1 MSKRAI
7 CCQCNKALS
16 ACICA
21 SICALDN
28 QHFLHILQD
37 PSEQN
42 KAIGTARILDLS
54 LSRVKLSTGDLF
66 DPTDFDL
73 DNTFLVFPDEQA
85 LSLPTLQES
94 QQIDVNT
101 QFILLDGSW
110 KKAYKLL
117 MNNPFLQALPK
128 VMINVAGKSTYR
140 IRKSPREDGLSTVEA
155 GYYLLS
161 ELENDENKFTPLLN
175 SFNKMIDFQ
184 IASMPAE
191 IYQKHYLDPSKG
203 EDV

>member
-161 ELENDENKFTPLLN
+161 ELEHDENKFTPLLN

>member
-1 MSKRAI
+1 MSKRAF
-7 CCQCNKALS
+7 CNQCNKALS

-21 SICALDN
+21 LICPLDN

-54 LSRVKLSTGDLF
+54 LSKVTLTIGHSF
-66 DPTDFDL
+66 EASAFDL
-73 DNTFLVFPDEQA
+73 NNTFLVFPDEQA
-85 LSLPTLQES
+85 SSISALQQTQLINKDS
-94 QQIDVNT
+94 

-117 MNNPFLQALPK
+117 MTNPFLQTLPK
-128 VMINVAGKSTYR
+128 VMINIENKSNYR
-140 IRKSPREDGLSTVEA
+140 LRKSPREDGLSTVEA

-161 ELENDENKFTPLLN
+161 ELSNDTEKYIPLLAV
-175 SFNKMIDFQ
+175 FNKMIDFQ
-184 IASMPAE
+184 ISNMPAD
-191 IYQKHYLDPSKG
+191 IYQKHYLDPLKENKS
-203 EDV
+203 